1 MKEKKLY
8 WILIFFTVST
18 FCFTG
23 EIIQMSLK
31 DAVDCVVRENLSLK
45 GEKILLDEKK
55 LSRDTSWNFLY
66 PEASMSASTSQNH
79 AYINTREKGVSSSLS
94 LSGSISWSLRAS
106 DFLNISQSINNYQI
120 GILDYDIAKSE
131 IEKNAVL
138 FYYLLQVERE
148 QIELQKILLDNSK
161 NRLDSAKR
169 GYRNSEISRIELLRK
184 EYNYKENCD
193 KLTSLENSYQILMIR
208 FKQLL
213 NLPEDVQIDFMDKL
227 PDIEEL
233 NIDLLKN
240 VNAEKTTSV
249 FKLKLETE
257 KQQLANRKNIF
268 QFIPYFSMSFSMGTE
283 AMPTIKNWQDNTNQ
297 NISLKAA
304 VTLPLGNVLPFS
316 TVQTNIL
323 KGKKSIWQTARCFL
337 MQDF

>member
-18 FCFTG
+18 FCFAG

-138 FYYLLQVERE
+138 FYYLLQV
-148 QIELQKILLDNSK
+148 
-161 NRLDSAKR
+161 
-169 GYRNSEISRIELLRK
+169 
-184 EYNYKENCD
+184 
-193 KLTSLENSYQILMIR
+193 
-208 FKQLL
+208 F
-213 NLPEDVQIDFMDKL
+213 
-227 PDIEEL
+227 
-233 NIDLLKN
+233 
-240 VNAEKTTSV
+240 
-249 FKLKLETE
+249 
-257 KQQLANRKNIF
+257 
-268 QFIPYFSMSFSMGTE
+268 
-283 AMPTIKNWQDNTNQ
+283 
-297 NISLKAA
+297 
-304 VTLPLGNVLPFS
+304 
-316 TVQTNIL
+316 
-323 KGKKSIWQTARCFL
+323 
-337 MQDF
+337 